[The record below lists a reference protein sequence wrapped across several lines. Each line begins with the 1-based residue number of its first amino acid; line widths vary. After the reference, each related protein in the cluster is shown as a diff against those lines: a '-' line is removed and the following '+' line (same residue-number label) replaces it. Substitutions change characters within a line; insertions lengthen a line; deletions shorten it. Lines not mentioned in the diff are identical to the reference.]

1 MYSLTVASVLLV
13 WCLGTMVALIAWVSA
28 AHRGDALAAQVSR
41 ACRRAASLE
50 VWSRMQAPTRVIRTP
65 AEALAWRRERDSYA
79 PTVQTRAPVAAAS
92 ADTHA
97 AWAQHSLGL
106 RVPSEVASTVVD
118 ARPAEAEAALAQPVV
133 VGGGDVGPQYPLQ
146 VVECEYAAQEGTVTV
161 YACSACTAA
170 WTGHADT
177 CPICVSPYVAPV
189 PVPEIPPGGF
199 AAAGAKCAISHESGS
214 PSKSTVRIN
223 GILETM
229 PEAVLRTVY
238 ASQVNAPR
246 VQDWSAHRALSL
258 RLDYCGWHA
267 NTASA

>member
-1 MYSLTVASVLLV
+1 MEALTIATVVLV
-13 WCLGTMVALIAWVSA
+13 WCTGILVTLVAGMSA
-28 AHRGDALAAQVSR
+28 AHRGDCLAAQVSR

-65 AEALAWRRERDSYA
+65 AEALAWRLERDSYA

-97 AWAQHSLGL
+97 AWAQYSLGL
-106 RVPSEVASTVVD
+106 RVPSEIAATAVD
-118 ARPAEAEAALAQPVV
+118 ARPAEAEAASLGAERTVAH
-133 VGGGDVGPQYPLQ
+133 
-146 VVECEYAAQEGTVTV
+146 CEYAAQEGTVTV

-177 CPICVSPYVAPV
+177 CPICVSPYVAPT

-199 AAAGAKCAISHESGS
+199 AAQGTKCAISHESGS

-223 GILETM
+223 GVLETM

-246 VQDWSAHRALSL
+246 VQDWSQHRVLAL
-258 RLDYCGWHA
+258 RLDYCGWLPA
-267 NTASA
+267 ASA